1 MRWRQA
7 RTTGNGG
14 VITNSIDGNMT
25 TRWAAEGT
33 ESAAWA
39 VYDLGEV
46 KTLDKVQLAFYN
58 GDSRVYTFSI
68 AVSEDGQNY
77 TTVLNKQKSSGTTN
91 EFEVFDLGGA
101 KARYVKYMG
110 GGNTVNMWNS
120 VNELVLTEKK

>member
-1 MRWRQA
+1 M
-7 RTTGNGG
+7 
-14 VITNSIDGNMT
+14 
-25 TRWAAEGT
+25 
-33 ESAAWA
+33 
-39 VYDLGEV
+39 
-46 KTLDKVQLAFYN
+46 
-58 GDSRVYTFSI
+58 
-68 AVSEDGQNY
+68 SEDGQNY